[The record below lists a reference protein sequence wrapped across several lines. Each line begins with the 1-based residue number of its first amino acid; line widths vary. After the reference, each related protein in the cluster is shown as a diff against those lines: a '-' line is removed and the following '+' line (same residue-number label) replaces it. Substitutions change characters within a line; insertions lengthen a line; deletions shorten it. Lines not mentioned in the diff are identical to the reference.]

1 MSSSNSGYCFF
12 FSVIIWFLFNPI
24 AIISLLLYFT
34 IALFPVF
41 FTKKIPK
48 KIRKNDKK
56 TINSTYSISNLF
68 NIFFSDVSLKILSEI
83 VFDIIFSTYKP
94 FRRYYISIFHCPY
107 NIYLFFFTYFLYKCF
122 SFFIRKQKQCSRH
135 KICQS

>member
-1 MSSSNSGYCFF
+1 MSSSNRGYCFF
-12 FSVIIWFLFNPI
+12 FSVIVWFLFNPI

-94 FRRYYISIFHCPY
+94 FRRHYISIFHCPY
-107 NIYLFFFTYFLYKCF
+107 NIYLFFFTHFLYKRF
-122 SFFIRKQKQCSRH
+122 SFFIRK
-135 KICQS
+135 